1 MSEEEIRD
9 NTVNFWLIRMMHCYT
24 SLSFKKFM
32 ELGVHPGQLPVLKNV
47 YENEGISLRELAKRI
62 HVRPPTVTVTIQR
75 LEKAGLVYKKGD
87 PEDLRVS
94 RIYLTEEGKNI
105 KMEVE
110 ALLDESERILTQNFS
125 QEELVT
131 LRSYFRRM
139 VENLVQAGADSCMD
153 RKTE

>member
-1 MSEEEIRD
+1 MEEQIQD
-9 NTVNFWLIRMMHCYT
+9 NTINFCLVRMIHSYT

-47 YENEGISLRELAKRI
+47 YENEGISLRELAKKI

-75 LEKAGLVYKKGD
+75 LEKAGLVYKKAD
-87 PEDLRVS
+87 PVDLRVS

-105 KMEVE
+105 QIEIK
-110 ALLDESERILTQNFS
+110 ALLDESEQILTQGFS
-125 QEELVT
+125 EEELAV
-131 LRSYFRRM
+131 LRSYFERI
-139 VENLVQAGADSCMD
+139 VKNLVEAGAESCVD